1 MTKDAVFVALH
12 SLKSTALEPIS
23 WYRLYV
29 DSVAGEVDIEALG
42 LLDGLEGDART
53 ERAELIAWLLDCG
66 FSIDHIRASVA
77 PLLLPANRVMGEDG
91 VYLSARQVC
100 AATGLDLELLQRL
113 QGVVGLPRIEDPD
126 AAVLSRVDG
135 EAVAHAK
142 VFLDMGV
149 EADETVAV
157 MRVLIEGL
165 QRAAAI
171 MRQAAF
177 KTLMRPGASEI
188 ELAQASEA
196 LAHQVLPQLGPM
208 VQALLFL
215 ELRHSFETEA
225 VNAAE
230 RAAGTLPGARK
241 VAVAFGDLA
250 GFTRLGEALPPE
262 ELERVASRL
271 ADLARDVAVAPV
283 QFVKTIG
290 DAVMLLC
297 ADPVPLLNAVL
308 DLVALAGK
316 NGLPRLRVGV
326 ASGAAVSRA
335 GDWFGSPVNIA
346 SRVTGAARAGTVFVA
361 ESARDAVGDAEGFDW
376 AVAGSRHLKGISG
389 EVKLFRVSRSRA

>member
-1 MTKDAVFVALH
+1 VAAH
-12 SLKSTALEPIS
+12 
-23 WYRLYV
+23 R
-29 DSVAGEVDIEALG
+29 
-42 LLDGLEGDART
+42 
-53 ERAELIAWLLDCG
+53 G
-66 FSIDHIRASVA
+66 FSIEQIRASVA
-77 PLLLPANRVMGEDG
+77 PLLLPSNRVLGEDG
-91 VYLSARQVC
+91 VYLAARQVC

-126 AAVLSRVDG
+126 TAVLSRVDG
-135 EAVAHAK
+135 EAVARAK

-149 EADETVAV
+149 EPDETVAV

-165 QRAAAI
+165 QHAAAI
-171 MRQAAF
+171 MRQAAS

-196 LAHQVLPQLGPM
+196 LAHQALPQVGPM
-208 VQALLFL
+208 VEALLL
-215 ELRHSFETEA
+215 MELRHTFEIEA
-225 VNAAE
+225 INAAE

-241 VAVAFGDLA
+241 VVVAFADLA
-250 GFTRLGEALPPE
+250 GFTRLGEALSPE

-283 QFVKTIG
+283 RFVKTIG

-316 NGLPRLRVGV
+316 AGLPRLRVGV

-335 GDWFGSPVNIA
+335 GDWFGSPVNVA
-346 SRVTGAARAGTVFVA
+346 SRVTGAAHAGTMFVA
-361 ESARDAVGDAEGFDW
+361 ESARDAIGDAEGFDW
-376 AVAGSRHLKGISG
+376 AIAGSRHLKGISG

>member
-1 MTKDAVFVALH
+1 VA
-12 SLKSTALEPIS
+12 A
-23 WYRLYV
+23 
-29 DSVAGEVDIEALG
+29 EVDFEALG
-42 LLDGLEGDART
+42 LLDGLEGDARA
-53 ERAELIAWLLDCG
+53 ERVELIAWLLDRG
-66 FSIDHIRASVA
+66 FSIDQIRASVA
-77 PLLLPANRVMGEDG
+77 PLLLPSNRVMGEDG

-142 VFLDMGV
+142 VFLDIGV
-149 EADETVAV
+149 EPDGTVAV
-157 MRVLIEGL
+157 MRVLTEGL
-165 QRAAAI
+165 QHAAAM
-171 MRQAAF
+171 MREAAF
-177 KTLMRPGASEI
+177 KTLIRPGASEI

-196 LAHQVLPQLGPM
+196 LANQALPQLGPM
-208 VQALLFL
+208 VQALLLL
-215 ELRHSFETEA
+215 ELRHTFETEA

-241 VAVAFGDLA
+241 VAVAFADLA
-250 GFTRLGEALPPE
+250 GFTRLGEARPPE

-283 QFVKTIG
+283 RFVKTIG
-290 DAVMLLC
+290 DAVMLLS

-308 DLVALAGK
+308 DLVALADK
-316 NGLPRLRVGV
+316 DGLPRLRVGV

-335 GDWFGSPVNIA
+335 GDWFGSPVNVA

-361 ESARDAVGDAEGFDW
+361 ESARDAVGDAEGFYW

-389 EVKLFRVSRSRA
+389 EVKLFRVSRPRA

>member
-1 MTKDAVFVALH
+1 VLSAAVA
-12 SLKSTALEPIS
+12 A
-23 WYRLYV
+23 
-29 DSVAGEVDIEALG
+29 EVDIEALG

-53 ERAELIAWLLDCG
+53 ERAELIAWLLDRG

-149 EADETVAV
+149 EAAETVAV

-165 QRAAAI
+165 QHAAAI

-208 VQALLFL
+208 VQALLLL

-297 ADPVPLLNAVL
+297 GDPVPLLNAVL

-335 GDWFGSPVNIA
+335 GDWFGSPVNVA